1 MHLAEKGPPKKF
13 EFGICGLDVT
23 FPKEELKDLF
33 QAPEGCHVEPIAGF
47 QLAYQGFPWKRGKG
61 YEEGSE
67 PKTEAGRR
75 YEHGETYP
83 AWHEIDAMIAAM
95 PGTKLS
101 FHFNETDQCKYVSWL
116 LEGEE
121 EMLKLIHQLCTEYKA
136 RHIQININAR
146 GLDPKLFTDETSQQ
160 KSAAVIA
167 GLAAKYPET
176 IFLLPVFKRGD
187 THSWPFVL
195 EILKK
200 SVVDGKPLSNLS
212 AFFDNSGGEGKEP
225 DKVPEIPLDYPDKLG
240 QPVGFT
246 GGIKTTNVKEW
257 LTKYEQQAAA
267 HGCWCISDAQ
277 SGFREAY
284 SRGKPIDKVEV
295 KKLMNLVFEWGMM

>member
-1 MHLAEKGPPKKF
+1 M
-13 EFGICGLDVT
+13 
-23 FPKEELKDLF
+23 
-33 QAPEGCHVEPIAGF
+33 
-47 QLAYQGFPWKRGKG
+47 
-61 YEEGSE
+61 
-67 PKTEAGRR
+67 
-75 YEHGETYP
+75 
-83 AWHEIDAMIAAM
+83 
-95 PGTKLS
+95 
-101 FHFNETDQCKYVSWL
+101 
-116 LEGEE
+116 
-121 EMLKLIHQLCTEYKA
+121 
-136 RHIQININAR
+136 
-146 GLDPKLFTDETSQQ
+146 
-160 KSAAVIA
+160 
-167 GLAAKYPET
+167 
-176 IFLLPVFKRGD
+176 
-187 THSWPFVL
+187 L